1 MWYETYMSHGGWRLR
16 IGHNHRPTAMK
27 VAGNTESGDPIVR
40 IEAFRADDGDPTPRY
55 VQLANRLREL
65 IAAKIMREGQAL
77 PSERRIMEQTALSR
91 VTVRKA
97 LDLLAKEGLLRQ
109 KQGSGTYVGG
119 GLPKIEQ
126 PLTRLSSFTEDMLN
140 RGTAPSVRWLEKKLS
155 YPSSEEVMLF
165 GLSPGNK
172 VLHLHRLRSGDGVPL
187 AVEFATVPARFL
199 PDPDLID
206 QSLYEAL
213 SEVHAMPVR
222 ATQRL
227 KARPLPP
234 REAEL
239 LDASA
244 GEPALYIERASRLAD
259 GTLVEFTRSYYRS
272 ETYDFVAE
280 LSIVPPAGNA
290 RVK

>member
-1 MWYETYMSHGGWRLR
+1 MSDVKTTDLALTSAQFARL
-16 IGHNHRPTAMK
+16 
-27 VAGNTESGDPIVR
+27 VD
-40 IEAFRADDGDPTPRY
+40 FRADDGDPTPRY
-55 VQLANRLREL
+55 VQLANILRQL
-65 IAAKIMREGQAL
+65 IAERVMREGQAL

-91 VTVRKA
+91 VTVRKS
-97 LDLLAKEGLLRQ
+97 LGVLAKEGLLRQ
-109 KQGSGTYVGG
+109 KQGSGTYVAG
-119 GLPKIEQ
+119 GLPRIEQ

-140 RGTAPSVRWLEKKLS
+140 RGSAPSVRWLEKKLG
-155 YPSSEEVMLF
+155 YPSPEEVMLF

-172 VLHLHRLRSGDGVPL
+172 VLHLHRVRSGDGVPL

-213 SEVHAMPVR
+213 AEVNAMPVR

-239 LDASA
+239 LDASP

-259 GTLVEFTRSYYRS
+259 GTLIEFTRCYYRS
-272 ETYDFVAE
+272 DTYDFVAE
-280 LSIVPPAGNA
+280 LSILPPDKISAA
-290 RVK
+290 E